1 MLERKQ
7 RFKVLFDRY
16 YPQMCNIAHGYLAD
30 EADCEDVVQETFI
43 TLWDR
48 KKDDLPETEF
58 ASYLTISVKNNC
70 ISFLRKNKRMD
81 TVSVED
87 KPAALTDVPES
98 DSETTDYAALLQQIL
113 STLPPKCREV
123 FEMSKLKKMKYRD
136 IAARLDISEK
146 TVENHMGKAL
156 KMIRSYT
163 VASSIL
169 IIFITVSYYITNS
182 L

>member
-1 MLERKQ
+1 MLFE
-7 RFKVLFDRY
+7 RY

-30 EADCEDVVQETFI
+30 TADCEDIVQETFI

-48 KKDDLPETEF
+48 EKDHLPDTEF

-70 ISFLRKNKRMD
+70 ISFLRKNKRME
-81 TVSVED
+81 TISVED
-87 KPAALTDVPES
+87 KPTMLADMSETDT
-98 DSETTDYAALLQQIL
+98 DTTDYASLLQQVL
-113 STLPPKCREV
+113 STLPPKCRMV

-136 IAARLDISEK
+136 IAVRLDISEK

-156 KMIRSYT
+156 KLIRSYT
-163 VASSIL
+163 AASLVL
-169 IIFITVSYYITNS
+169 IIFITASYYMANS